1 MRQLRS
7 GGDYLFCKNSLLP
20 LSHSITDRQ
29 TDCCVFQLPLWFQTV
44 RGEVATQ
51 AGIGILPML
60 VGVIVGVLIAGAL
73 VALIGYYT
81 PFMLLSSA
89 LMPVGVGLL
98 TTIGPETGRG
108 ALIAYPAIFGLGVG
122 LGFQQPLIGVQAVVA
137 KADIPVGTSIVVFGQ
152 TFGAAIII
160 AVGES
165 IFSNRLASNIA
176 SNLGITDIDMRHV
189 LGDGKAGSSLMS
201 QLTPEQLPRL
211 IGAVNDSLTQTFY
224 LSVGMAILSV
234 VGAGFMEWKNVRP
247 PKEDKVSG
255 VESGGGTMGE
265 KQ

>member
-1 MRQLRS
+1 
-7 GGDYLFCKNSLLP
+7 
-20 LSHSITDRQ
+20 
-29 TDCCVFQLPLWFQTV
+29 
-44 RGEVATQ
+44 
-51 AGIGILPML
+51 ML
-60 VGVIVGVLIAGAL
+60 IGVILGVLISGAL

-98 TTIGPETGRG
+98 TTITPETSRG

-137 KADIPVGTSIVVFGQ
+137 KADIPIGTSIVVFGQ

-176 SNLGITDIDMRHV
+176 MYLGITETDTRHV
-189 LGDGKAGSSLMS
+189 LGDADAGTSLYS
-201 QLTPEQLPRL
+201 QLTAEQLPLLLR
-211 IGAVNDSLTQTFY
+211 AVNDSLTQTFY
-224 LSVGMAILSV
+224 LSVVMAILSV
-234 VGAGFMEWKNVRP
+234 IGAACMEWKNVRP
-247 PKEDKVSG
+247 KKEEKVSAAEAGG
-255 VESGGGTMGE
+255 VNGGEMKE
-265 KQ
+265 KS